1 MRKMVVFDLDGTL
14 LDTLGDLADA
24 GNYALT
30 QQGFPIH
37 ETEKYKYFVGNGIPK
52 LIERILPE
60 RTAERVKKET
70 YKLFCS
76 YYNRHMNDKTKPYKG
91 ARELLCKLKEKGVVS
106 VVVTNKD
113 HKFAVEMIRKYF
125 GDSIEAV
132 YGSIEGFPKKPDP
145 YWVNTAICDFGV
157 KKDDVIYVGDSGVD
171 MITAEN
177 ATVFSCG
184 VTWGF
189 RTEAELKENGAD
201 QICESFEKLYEIIAK
216 RLLS

>member
-1 MRKMVVFDLDGTL
+1 MKKMVVFDLDGTL

-24 GNYALT
+24 GNFALAE
-30 QQGFPIH
+30 QGFPVH
-37 ETEKYKYFVGNGIPK
+37 ETVKYKYFVGNGIPK

-60 RTAERVKKET
+60 GTTEQVRKET
-70 YKLFCS
+70 YDLFCS
-76 YYNRHMNDKTKPYKG
+76 YYNNHMNDKTRPYKG
-91 ARELLCKLKEKGVVS
+91 ACELLSKLKEKGIIS

-125 GDSIEAV
+125 GNAIEAV

-145 YWVNTAICDFGV
+145 YWVNKAIGDFYI
-157 KKDDVIYVGDSGVD
+157 KKEDVIYVGDSGVD

-189 RTEAELKENGAD
+189 RTEAELKENGAN
-201 QICESFEKLYEIIAK
+201 QICESFDKLYEIIEN